1 MLVTGLG
8 VTEQERLEHLQ
19 LSHMDHCERRKEQLM
34 NSSGLAISQLDK
46 LLIPLNIGPL
56 LVFMMKHLRLSGCDV
71 PRSNILCAPCDMTK
85 AGGFNPDPGA
95 VILCGGHFFS
105 KQHMESTI
113 AHELLHLYDH
123 CRFKVDW
130 SNLRHHACSE
140 VCSSSQSFSFF
151 VTIRYLSDSCQQ
163 LERRLSVY
171 QRTPARKFVLFKAAS
186 SQFTSF

>member
-1 MLVTGLG
+1 MEPLI
-8 VTEQERLEHLQ
+8 
-19 LSHMDHCERRKEQLM
+19 
-34 NSSGLAISQLDK
+34 ISQLEN
-46 LLIPLNIGPL
+46 LRITFIYIGPL
-56 LVFMMKHLRLSGCDV
+56 LVFMMKHLKLSGCDL
-71 PRSNILCAPCDMTK
+71 PPSNILCAPCDMTR

-140 VCSSSQSFSFF
+140 VCSNSQSLPVKSQYGISQIRANNLSGDCRYTRELRRGFLSFSKQHQVSSTLF
-151 VTIRYLSDSCQQ
+151 VI
-163 LERRLSVY
+163 VFNI
-171 QRTPARKFVLFKAAS
+171 PNVLLPTGLRS
-186 SQFTSF
+186 